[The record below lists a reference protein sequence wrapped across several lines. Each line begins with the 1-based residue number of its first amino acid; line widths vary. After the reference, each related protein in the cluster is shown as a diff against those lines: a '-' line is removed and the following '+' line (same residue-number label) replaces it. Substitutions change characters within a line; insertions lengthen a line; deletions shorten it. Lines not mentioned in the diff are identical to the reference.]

1 MLSDRIAKMYHSLA
15 ILIRWTFDMESG
27 HAKLPRLINLGLSH
41 PGPLY
46 FESNARATLSGQWAP
61 LSLTLGNS

>member
-27 HAKLPRLINLGLSH
+27 DAKLPRLINLGLSY
-41 PGPLY
+41 PGLLY
-46 FESNARATLSGQWAP
+46 FESNARATLGGQWAP
-61 LSLTLGNS
+61 LSLTLGDS

>member
-1 MLSDRIAKMYHSLA
+1 
-15 ILIRWTFDMESG
+15 MESG

-41 PGPLY
+41 PGLLY
-46 FESNARATLSGQWAP
+46 FESNARATLSGQRAP

>member
-15 ILIRWTFDMESG
+15 ILILWTFDMESG
-27 HAKLPRLINLGLSH
+27 HAKLPRLINLVLSH
-41 PGPLY
+41 SGLLY
-46 FESNARATLSGQWAP
+46 FQSDGTATVSGQWAP